1 MQEHLLPGQLGNA
14 LIAISFA
21 LSLISF
27 IGYFLAFKSSGEQSE
42 SWKKFARR
50 TFIGG
55 ALASFA
61 FIGVMF
67 YLLVQ
72 QYTEYTYIWEQTNAK
87 MSMKYILV
95 AFWGGQS
102 GSFML
107 WIFWHQLLGL
117 ALLWWNKKWEIE
129 VMGMFAMVSAILTSM
144 LLGIYIGDY
153 RLGTNPFALQ
163 RETEEGFG
171 TIWSRIPD
179 YLTLDPRFETGRG
192 LNPLL
197 QNYWMIIH
205 PPTLFLGFALTLV
218 PFAFAVG
225 GIMRKQ
231 YSAWIKP
238 ALPWT
243 FAGIMV
249 LGTGIL
255 MGGAWAY
262 ESLSF
267 GGFWAWDPV
276 ENASLVPWIFLVA
289 AGHLMLVN
297 KDKERSIYSTLLL
310 TMLSFIFIL
319 YSTFLTRSGV
329 LGETSVH
336 SFTGDGLLGQLLAYQ
351 LFFVWMM
358 IVLLLVGKQT
368 RLKFTLFCSILV
380 AIGFLVD
387 IHAQLFVS
395 GNFILTWK
403 GLIILVFFTG
413 AMIFMIN
420 NYLLQFPRQKKE
432 EELWSREFW
441 IFIASIV
448 LSLSAIQITIDT
460 SIPVIN
466 ALFDSDMQ
474 LIEQTE
480 RNAHYN
486 NWQTPFSIIIL
497 FLLALTQ
504 FLKYQNTD
512 FKQWTKAI
520 LRPLLIAFGLTLI
533 SAILLPLTHPNYY
546 ILLFTCYFAIST
558 NADYWLLILKGKKN
572 HAGQAIA
579 HIGFA
584 LVILGALI
592 SQNRQE
598 IISATYDGED
608 IRGYSGDK
616 EKNPMDNRID
626 AQIFRN
632 DTSEM
637 KDYFIAYR
645 DKSLDE
651 HFLRFHIDYFSKVPS
666 VFKKGDKVRFMG
678 ELYEAKSDHE
688 SDTSRTLNSSLWQK
702 IDSADLDTYYKS
714 PNWSPFRVGEKVFE
728 LTPFVQLNDMTN
740 VAEPGTKHFFDHDVF
755 THIKY
760 ADLRPIND
768 AKEMPPFR
776 MTGKLGATI
785 AAPGFVVTLK
795 ELKGLPDTLNE
806 KFGFEKTDIVGALGL
821 RFFDRLDVQGKYP
834 VDITHFFKVE
844 ENNVVST
851 FQDVPYF
858 NVKINLDSIRPV
870 QKEHLHD
877 PNNPAHMAQHATEDS
892 LAALGQTMSDTSK
905 MEFNM
910 AETELVISFKTPEF
924 IVMHAIRFPWI
935 SILWI
940 GSIVM
945 VLGTALAIR
954 HRIQLNR
961 KSKTGA

>member
-1 MQEHLLPGQLGNA
+1 
-14 LIAISFA
+14 
-21 LSLISF
+21 
-27 IGYFLAFKSSGEQSE
+27 
-42 SWKKFARR
+42 
-50 TFIGG
+50 
-55 ALASFA
+55 
-61 FIGVMF
+61 
-67 YLLVQ
+67 
-72 QYTEYTYIWEQTNAK
+72 
-87 MSMKYILV
+87 
-95 AFWGGQS
+95 
-102 GSFML
+102 
-107 WIFWHQLLGL
+107 
-117 ALLWWNKKWEIE
+117 
-129 VMGMFAMVSAILTSM
+129 
-144 LLGIYIGDY
+144 
-153 RLGTNPFALQ
+153 
-163 RETEEGFG
+163 
-171 TIWSRIPD
+171 
-179 YLTLDPRFETGRG
+179 
-192 LNPLL
+192 
-197 QNYWMIIH
+197 
-205 PPTLFLGFALTLV
+205 
-218 PFAFAVG
+218 
-225 GIMRKQ
+225 
-231 YSAWIKP
+231 
-238 ALPWT
+238 
-243 FAGIMV
+243 
-249 LGTGIL
+249 

-358 IVLLLVGKQT
+358 IVLLLVGKKT
-368 RLKFTLFCSILV
+368 RLMFTLFCAVLV
-380 AIGFLVD
+380 VLGFVVD
-387 IHAQLFVS
+387 IHAQLYVS
-395 GNFILTWK
+395 GEFILTWK

-420 NYLLQFPRQKKE
+420 NYLLQFPREKKE

-466 ALFDSDMQ
+466 SLFDSDMQ
-474 LIEQTE
+474 LIEQAE

-486 NWQTPFSIIIL
+486 NWQAPFSIIIL

-512 FKQWTKAI
+512 FKQWSKAI
-520 LRPLLIAFGLTLI
+520 LRPLLLAFGLTLI
-533 SAILLPLTHPNYY
+533 SAFLLPLTHPNYY
-546 ILLFTCYFAIST
+546 ILLFTCYFALT
-558 NADYWLLILKGKKN
+558 ANADYWLLILKGKKN

-584 LVILGALI
+584 LIILGALI

-608 IRGYSGDK
+608 IRGYSGDQ
-616 EKNPMDNRID
+616 KNPMDNRID

-637 KDYFIAYR
+637 KEYFIAYR

-678 ELYEAKSDHE
+678 ELYEAKSNHE
-688 SDTSRTLNSSLWQK
+688 SDTSRTLNPSLWTK
-702 IDSADLDTYYKS
+702 IDSADLKTYYGS
-714 PNWSPFRVGEKVFE
+714 PNWSPFQVGEKVFE

-806 KFGFEKTDIVGALGL
+806 KYGYEKTDIVGALSL

-834 VDITHFFKVE
+834 VDVNHFFKIE
-844 ENNVVST
+844 ENNVVSE

-870 QKEHLHD
+870 QKQHVHDANDSAHL
-877 PNNPAHMAQHATEDS
+877 AQHAMEDS
-892 LAALGQTMSDTSK
+892 LAAIGKTMSDTAK

-910 AETELVISFKTPEF
+910 SETELVISFKTPEF

-940 GSIVM
+940 GSLVM

-961 KSKTGA
+961 KLKSQA